1 MNGNPLNKTYNA
13 VRTADGST
21 SAETVVFNAGKAE
34 ITLEDGESI
43 EIQGLPT
50 GAEIEIVE
58 DTYQDYK
65 TTYVIGTGQPAEGND
80 AEVTIPGNSSDVEV
94 TYTNTYHVEGSFTFT
109 KTGTAEE
116 GSIPDPLDGATFAVY
131 RLICTTPDEEGHDHK
146 DQLISIADPNT
157 GEVAGEDKGCW
168 ELVGTPMTSGP
179 DGVITIS
186 GIPVIENTE
195 YRLAELQAPPGFTVP
210 TGQWKLYYDPEDKVF
225 KPKSGTG
232 NEASIGNPPAIEEDK
247 TSGTIEYKIRNYRP
261 GELPFSGNTGI
272 RMFLIIGGALMLCGA
287 AGGTGWYLYQRK
299 APAARRRRKR

>member
-1 MNGNPLNKTYNA
+1 M
-13 VRTADGST
+13 
-21 SAETVVFNAGKAE
+21 
-34 ITLEDGESI
+34 
-43 EIQGLPT
+43 
-50 GAEIEIVE
+50 E

-65 TTYVIGTGQPAEGND
+65 TTYVIGTGQPAKGND
-80 AEVTIPGNSSDVEV
+80 ADVTITGDSSDVEV

-116 GSIPDPLDGATFAVY
+116 GSIPDPLEGAKFAVY
-131 RLICTTPDEEGHDHK
+131 RLICTTPDEEGHDHEN
-146 DQLISIADPNT
+146 QLISIENPDT
-157 GEVAGEDKGCW
+157 GAVAGEDIGCW

-210 TGQWKLYYDPEDKVF
+210 TGQWKLYYDPADKVF

-232 NEASIGNPPAIEEDK
+232 NDASIGNPPAIEEDEPN
-247 TSGTIEYKIRNYRP
+247 GTIEYKIRNYRP